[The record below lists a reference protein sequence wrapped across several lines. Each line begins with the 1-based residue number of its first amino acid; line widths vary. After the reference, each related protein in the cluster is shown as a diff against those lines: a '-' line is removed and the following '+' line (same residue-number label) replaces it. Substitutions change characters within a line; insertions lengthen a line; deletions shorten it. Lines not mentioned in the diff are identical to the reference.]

1 MISERW
7 QRRSPKTTEEV
18 KTPGVIARIGS
29 RVKGAATALMFESI
43 DPGSQNA
50 QNAQNSQGSQ
60 SSLHLPA
67 EQPDNGPFGRV
78 GPNSASAVKH
88 GVAAIGRTAS
98 SPFGALV
105 TITIADEY
113 IRVLTARGNRV
124 RAWAESELPEG
135 VVQLGLIVDEQT
147 FIEVL
152 GNVLKEVT
160 RSGKL
165 SGQKV
170 AVAITGR
177 NMVQRRLTVYVEDGQ
192 ELGESIVAAAS
203 DSMSIRSEEMQIE
216 WDAEQF
222 DLVDEDEEFED
233 DIVDG
238 DEEFGESEDQEVDR
252 DPEIAPENSEI
263 PEVPEITDR
272 GAEQPE
278 EIGRENLDLAPEP
291 EGDPHDVY
299 ALALHKHV
307 IRRNLR
313 TVSEFSGRFAG
324 VQPKIL
330 ALAAAVNSRSAVVL
344 DVESNTLITSVIT
357 NGLPEVIREVGI
369 DRDMTHSQSV
379 NLIGT
384 QISRAVSFYDS
395 LVPED
400 PLGRDPPVFV
410 TGQTE
415 QFDRA
420 IEEALDSL
428 QYVRSELPE
437 TLRAP
442 EEFSFEKYAA
452 NVGLVIVSGKRFW
465 QRAPVPLL
473 TTPKFDYRPSQY
485 RPRPL
490 PIRAVLNV
498 AAAVILAFGVFT
510 SFGLFTD
517 QNESAATA
525 QRTLGILEQRVELR
539 SLKIVELRDARVVL
553 NDAKLR
559 TERLVAANEVIQ
571 DRDAGFADTIAIIEG
586 AAPTGVSITTL
597 DDDGR
602 VVAVQAESDDY
613 SRLLAYVRILEDVPQ
628 FVHVQ
633 VLNMGQV
640 SGDGSNSGGEPA
652 DVFGE
657 PVEVETVIEL
667 SIQITRIEIA
677 ESALRSEEEL
687 AAVVE

>member
-18 KTPGVIARIGS
+18 KPPSALNKLSSRIKS
-29 RVKGAATALMFESI
+29 AATALMFESV
-43 DPGSQNA
+43 DP
-50 QNAQNSQGSQ
+50 
-60 SSLHLPA
+60 SSPSPMNLSA
-67 EQPDNGPFGRV
+67 EQVDNGPFGRV
-78 GPNSASAVKH
+78 GPNSAAAVKR
-88 GVAAIGRTAS
+88 GLGAVGRTAA

-113 IRVLTARGNRV
+113 IRVLIARGNRV

-147 FIEVL
+147 FIDVL
-152 GNVLKEVT
+152 DDVLREVT
-160 RSGKL
+160 RNGKL
-165 SGQKV
+165 NGQKV

-177 NMVQRRLTVYVEDGQ
+177 NMVQRRLTVFVEDGQ
-192 ELGESIVAAAS
+192 ELGESIVAASS
-203 DSMSIRSEEMQIE
+203 DSMSIKPEEMQIE
-216 WDAEQF
+216 WDAEEF
-222 DLVDEDEEFED
+222 DLVEEDEEFED
-233 DIVDG
+233 GAEDG
-238 DEEFGESEDQEVDR
+238 DELD
-252 DPEIAPENSEI
+252 DPENQGVDHDTEIAEDIPDVEAQGPEQ
-263 PEVPEITDR
+263 TDD
-272 GAEQPE
+272 
-278 EIGRENLDLAPEP
+278 IGLENLDLEFAPEP
-291 EGDPHDVY
+291 EGEPYDVY

-344 DVESNTLITSVIT
+344 DVESNTLITSIIT

-369 DRDMTHSQSV
+369 DQNMTHSESV

-395 LVPED
+395 LFPED
-400 PLGRDPPVFV
+400 PLGLELPVFV
-410 TGQTE
+410 TGQAE
-415 QFDRA
+415 QFDSA
-420 IEEALDSL
+420 IEGALDSL
-428 QYVRSELPE
+428 KYVRTDLPE

-442 EEFSFEKYAA
+442 EDFSFEKYAA

-473 TTPKFDYRPSQY
+473 TSPKFDYRPSQY

-498 AAAVILAFGVFT
+498 AAAMILAFGVFM
-510 SFGLFTD
+510 SFGTFTS
-517 QNESAATA
+517 QSESAAMA
-525 QRTLGILEQRVELR
+525 QRTMNILEQRVELR
-539 SLKIVELRDARVVL
+539 ELKVIELRDARVVL

-559 TERLVAANEVIQ
+559 TARLIAANEVIQ

-586 AAPTGVSITTL
+586 AAPIGVSVTTM

-602 VVAVQAESDDY
+602 VVAVQAESNDY
-613 SRLLAYVRILEDVPQ
+613 ATLLAYVRILEEVPQ

-640 SGDGSNSGGEPA
+640 SGDDSNSGGEPSNF
-652 DVFGE
+652 FGG
-657 PVEVETVIEL
+657 PAEVDTNIEL
-667 SIQITRIEIA
+667 SIRITRVEIA
-677 ESALRSEEEL
+677 ESAPRSEEEL
-687 AAVVE
+687 AVVIVE

>member
-7 QRRSPKTTEEV
+7 QRRSPKTSEESS
-18 KTPGVIARIGS
+18 TPGALARLSS
-29 RVKGAATALMFESI
+29 RFKSAATALMFESV
-43 DPGSQNA
+43 DP
-50 QNAQNSQGSQ
+50 
-60 SSLHLPA
+60 SSLNTLGTST
-67 EQPDNGPFGRV
+67 EQVDNGPFGRV
-78 GPNSASAVKH
+78 GPNSANALKH
-88 GVAAIGRTAS
+88 GVGAIGRTAS

-124 RAWAESELPEG
+124 RAWAESELPVG

-160 RSGKL
+160 RNGKL

-192 ELGESIVAAAS
+192 ELAESIVAASS
-203 DSMSIRSEEMQIE
+203 DSMSIRPEEMQIE
-216 WDAEQF
+216 WDAEEF
-222 DLVDEDEEFED
+222 DLVDEDEELED
-233 DIVDG
+233 DF
-238 DEEFGESEDQEVDR
+238 DEDDENFDESEDLEGDS
-252 DPEIAPENSEI
+252 DSEITSEISQARSAENSE
-263 PEVPEITDR
+263 EL
-272 GAEQPE
+272 GL
-278 EIGRENLDLAPEP
+278 ENLELDLAPEP

-344 DVESNTLITSVIT
+344 DVESNTLITSVIS

-369 DRDMTHSQSV
+369 DRNLTHSESV
-379 NLIGT
+379 NLIAT

-395 LVPED
+395 LFPEE
-400 PLGRDPPVFV
+400 PLGFDFEVFV
-410 TGQTE
+410 TGQAE
-415 QFDRA
+415 QFDLA

-442 EEFSFEKYAA
+442 EEFPFEKYAA
-452 NVGLVIVSGKRFW
+452 NVGLVIVAGKRFW

-490 PIRAVLNV
+490 PVQAVLSV
-498 AAAVILAFGVFT
+498 AASLILAFGIFT
-510 SFGLFTD
+510 AFGLFTD
-517 QNESAATA
+517 QSESAAAA
-525 QRTLGILEQRVELR
+525 QRTLNILEQRVELR
-539 SLKIVELRDARVVL
+539 NLKIVELRDARVVL

-559 TERLVAANEVIQ
+559 TERLIAANDVIQ

-586 AAPTGVSITTL
+586 AAPIGVSITTL

-613 SRLLAYVRILEDVPQ
+613 SPLLAYVRMLEDVPQ

-640 SGDGSNSGGEPA
+640 SGDASNSEQEP
-652 DVFGE
+652 VEISGE

-667 SIQITRIEIA
+667 SIQITRVEID
-677 ESALRSEEEL
+677 ETALRSEEEL
-687 AAVVE
+687 AVVIEAESGE